1 MEKKDLDWANLSF
14 EYQPTD
20 YSYVSNYRDGAWD
33 DGALTADHS
42 IRLSE
47 CAGILHYCQEVF
59 EGLKAYTT
67 ESGDVVCFRP
77 DQNAHR
83 MVDSARRIVMPPFP
97 EDRFVDAEQGIR
109 VGAQRCQGVWV
120 VEFKDT
126 LHATA
131 CGLGLANCL
140 GPLDRDGGHVGEDL
154 VQEVIQGPAQ
164 VLHKPCHT
172 KRRIPTGQN
181 A

>member
-59 EGLKAYTT
+59 EGLNR
-67 ESGDVVCFRP
+67 ER
-77 DQNAHR
+77 
-83 MVDSARRIVMPPFP
+83 
-97 EDRFVDAEQGIR
+97 
-109 VGAQRCQGVWV
+109 
-120 VEFKDT
+120 
-126 LHATA
+126 
-131 CGLGLANCL
+131 
-140 GPLDRDGGHVGEDL
+140 
-154 VQEVIQGPAQ
+154 
-164 VLHKPCHT
+164 
-172 KRRIPTGQN
+172 
-181 A
+181 

>member
-1 MEKKDLDWANLSF
+1 MAGGARPWGGAAGEQDGQVAATVHRA
-14 EYQPTD
+14 TD
-20 YSYVSNYRDGAWD
+20 
-33 DGALTADHS
+33 TIPH
-42 IRLSE
+42 
-47 CAGILHYCQEVF
+47 
-59 EGLKAYTT
+59 
-67 ESGDVVCFRP
+67 
-77 DQNAHR
+77 
-83 MVDSARRIVMPPFP
+83 RRIMLPFVD

-109 VGAQRCQGVWV
+109 VGAQHCQGVWV

-131 CGLGLANCL
+131 CGLGLTNCL